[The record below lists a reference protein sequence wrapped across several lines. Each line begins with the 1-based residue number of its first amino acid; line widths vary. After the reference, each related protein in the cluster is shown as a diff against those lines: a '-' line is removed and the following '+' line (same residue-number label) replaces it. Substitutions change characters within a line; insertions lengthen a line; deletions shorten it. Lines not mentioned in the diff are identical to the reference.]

1 MPKIFVIRILEL
13 YLNRATEI
21 FTGFPPLNTLKRIIF
36 GSMYSTQK
44 LHHLIAEENPSVE
57 DEIRSTSRLPKR
69 GKPSGCSHCVRKL
82 D

>member
-44 LHHLIAEENPSVE
+44 LHHLIAKEKSVG
-57 DEIRSTSRLPKR
+57 R
-69 GKPSGCSHCVRKL
+69 GRDKINLKTPEAG
-82 D
+82 

>member
-44 LHHLIAEENPSVE
+44 LHHLIAKENPSVE
-57 DEIRSTSRLPKR
+57 DEIKINLKTTEA
-69 GKPSGCSHCVRKL
+69 G
-82 D
+82 